1 MIADPQTFTAFMT
14 KLRPKDRNEL
24 PALEF
29 AFQAQRKEPL
39 EDASHVRSAVAR
51 FHQVTGVSDA
61 ERSVAWHRILG
72 FAKKYGV
79 QVHDTSWRDVG
90 KPAS

>member
-1 MIADPQTFTAFMT
+1 MT
-14 KLRPKDRNEL
+14 KLTAQARAAL
-24 PALEF
+24 PAIRF
-29 AFQAQRKEPL
+29 AFQAQRNEPL

-61 ERSVAWHRILG
+61 ERSVAWRRILG

-79 QVHDTSWRDVG
+79 QVHDTSWRDVA
-90 KPAS
+90 KPVN